1 MKRTNQVSSP
11 KLLTLMAKVPF
22 FLKFNGSERA
32 QMAEFAQIFIA
43 DTDEAIIE
51 KEAGDTCFYVMLSGQ
66 ARVCVER
73 DSAPVAII
81 APGEIF
87 GEVGF
92 ILNSPRSSWV
102 LANQV
107 CALLR
112 IDQLLMNRLDV
123 SARDKVKDQIIFKLA
138 KTIVAYNS
146 KT

>member
-1 MKRTNQVSSP
+1 MRHTNRVSPP
-11 KLLTLMAKVPF
+11 KLLILMAKIPF
-22 FLKFNGSERA
+22 FLKFSGSERA

-43 DTDEAIIE
+43 DPGEAIIE
-51 KEAGDTCFYVMLSGQ
+51 KAARDTCFYVLLSGQ
-66 ARVCVER
+66 GRVCVER
-73 DSAPVAII
+73 DSEPVAII

-92 ILNSPRSSWV
+92 ILNSPRSTWV
-102 LANQV
+102 IANQL

-112 IDQLLMNRLDV
+112 IDQLLMNSLDV
-123 SARDKVKDQIIFKLA
+123 SARDKIKDQIIFKLA

>member
-11 KLLTLMAKVPF
+11 KLLILMAKIPF

-32 QMAEFAQIFIA
+32 QVAEFAQIFIA
-43 DTDEAIIE
+43 DSGEAIIE
-51 KEAGDTCFYVMLSGQ
+51 KEARDTCFYVLLSGQ
-66 ARVCVER
+66 GRVCVDRGSE
-73 DSAPVAII
+73 PVAMI

-92 ILNSPRSSWV
+92 ILNSPRSTWV

-112 IDQLLMNRLDV
+112 IDQLLMNSLDV
-123 SARDKVKDQIIFKLA
+123 SARDKIKDQIIFKLA
-138 KTIVAYNS
+138 KTIVAYNAKS
-146 KT
+146 